1 MGNYGE
7 CGNQRHHEVVA
18 GAGQKVHLQK
28 APAATGYF
36 SPPQKPPSVS
46 VTVLQKASGTCGRMP
61 AEHRTPPSPIDPTTM
76 HFPGWSWQAHG

>member
-36 SPPQKPPSVS
+36 SPPSAVGGSVGDVGLLVGVGSAVGSAVGDSVS
-46 VTVLQKASGTCGRMP
+46 
-61 AEHRTPPSPIDPTTM
+61 
-76 HFPGWSWQAHG
+76 